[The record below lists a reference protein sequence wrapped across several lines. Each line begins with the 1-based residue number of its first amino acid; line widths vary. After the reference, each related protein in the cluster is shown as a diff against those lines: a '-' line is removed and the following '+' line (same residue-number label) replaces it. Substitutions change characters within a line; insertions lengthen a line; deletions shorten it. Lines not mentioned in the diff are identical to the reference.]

1 MLFWHQ
7 RHQRRSA
14 RGGMARFEARVNLRL
29 SQEVYDTYA
38 KVGEKFNTSVTE
50 MIREMVN
57 DGVEIMQTIATII
70 DAAEAGDKEAAA
82 KLLTL
87 FMQSN
92 EGRLELAKAVMDQ
105 ELKSFGLQ
113 PAAELEEAQ
122 KSGQD

>member
-1 MLFWHQ
+1 
-7 RHQRRSA
+7 
-14 RGGMARFEARVNLRL
+14 MARMEARVNLRL

-38 KVGEKFNTSVTE
+38 KVGGKFNTSVTE

-70 DAAEAGDKEAAA
+70 DAAEAGDKQAAA
-82 KLLTL
+82 KLLNL

-105 ELKSFGLQ
+105 EMKSFLPESVATELATD
-113 PAAELEEAQ
+113 PAGETAGRA
-122 KSGQD
+122 SNTSR